1 MKDLDIKKLDISKKE
16 DLSIAVM
23 NLISIEEHLAFTAM
37 KTGKKEYLEVLDA
50 VRELRKKLL
59 KKLIVNTE
67 GQMWCI
73 SKHLL
78 STTMRLLE
86 TGEKCI
92 GNSDEEAKE
101 LFEGAFDVY
110 SLFWFL
116 QKIGGKNDSKK
127 SRKTKKMEK

>member
-1 MKDLDIKKLDISKKE
+1 MKEKISIKKLDISKRE

-23 NLISIEEHLAFTAM
+23 NMISIEEHLAFTAM
-37 KTGKKEYLEVLDA
+37 KTGKEEYLKVLDS

-59 KKLIVNTE
+59 KKLVKNKE

-78 STTMRLLE
+78 ATTMRLLE

-92 GNSDEEAKE
+92 GNSDQEAKK

-116 QKIGGKNDSKK
+116 QKIGNKNDAKK
-127 SRKTKKMEK
+127 SRK